1 MQIEWLSRFQQYLT
15 QERNLSYQTVK
26 SYISD
31 IKDFLSFLSL
41 RKKELEEVG
50 YPIVREYLGSL
61 QKRSLQKSTLARRV
75 SVLKKFF
82 HYLYLK
88 GYLSSFI
95 LSGLRGPKL
104 QKKIPS
110 FLEEEEVE
118 SLLSSVKGNNFFHYR
133 DKAVLELLYATGMRI
148 AELADLNIDNID
160 FAEETVKV
168 RGKGNKERII
178 PLGHYSLEALRNY
191 RELRREK
198 TKPGVKALFLN
209 KSGERLSDRFMRKK
223 INRYLDLAGIHKVS
237 GPHSLRH
244 SFATHLLN
252 RGADIRSVQELL
264 GHERLSTTQ
273 IYTHLSMKRLK
284 EVYDKAHPRA

>member
-1 MQIEWLSRFQQYLT
+1 MQIEWLNRFQQYLT

-26 SYISD
+26 SYSSD
-31 IKDFLSFLSL
+31 IKDFLSFLSS

-50 YPIVREYLGSL
+50 YPTVREYLSSL

-75 SVLKKFF
+75 SVLKNFF
-82 HYLYLK
+82 HYLCLK
-88 GYLSSFI
+88 GYLSSLI

-104 QKKIPS
+104 EKKIPS

-118 SLLSSVKGNNFFHYR
+118 SLLNSVKGNNFFHYR
-133 DKAVLELLYATGMRI
+133 DKAALELLYATGMRI

-160 FAEETVKV
+160 FAVETVKV

-178 PLGHYSLEALRNY
+178 PLGNYALKALTAY

-198 TKPGVKALFLN
+198 AKPGVKALFLN
-209 KSGERLSDRFMRKK
+209 KSGQRLSDRFMRKK
-223 INRYLDLAGIHKVS
+223 INRYLTLADIHKVS

-273 IYTHLSMKRLK
+273 IYTHLSIKRLK

>member
-1 MQIEWLSRFQQYLT
+1 MQMQWLDRFQQYLT
-15 QERNLSYQTVK
+15 QEKNLSHQTVK
-26 SYISD
+26 SYASD

-41 RKKELEEVG
+41 KKEELKETG
-50 YPIVREYLGSL
+50 YPIVRKYLSSL

-75 SVLKKFF
+75 SVLKNFF

-88 GYLSSFI
+88 GYLSSFL

-104 QKKIPS
+104 EKKIPS

-118 SLLSSVKGNNFFHYR
+118 KLLGSVKGEDFFCYR
-133 DKAVLELLYATGMRI
+133 DRAAMELLYATGMRI
-148 AELADLNIDNID
+148 AELVDLNTENID
-160 FAEETVKV
+160 FAAETVKV
-168 RGKGNKERII
+168 KGKGNKERII
-178 PLGHYSLEALRNY
+178 PVGSYALKALSTY
-191 RELRREK
+191 GELRRK
-198 TKPGVKALFLN
+198 KAKPGVKALFLN
-209 KSGERLSDRFMRKK
+209 RFGQRLSDRFLRKK
-223 INRYLDLAGIHKVS
+223 INRYLHLADIDKVS

-252 RGADIRSVQELL
+252 RGADIRSLQELL

-273 IYTHLSMKRLK
+273 IYTHLSIKRLK

>member
-1 MQIEWLSRFQQYLT
+1 MQIEWLNRFQQYLT

-26 SYISD
+26 SYSSD
-31 IKDFLSFLSL
+31 IKDFLSFLSS
-41 RKKELEEVG
+41 RKKELKEVG
-50 YPIVREYLGSL
+50 YPTVREYLSSL

-75 SVLKKFF
+75 SVLKNFF
-82 HYLYLK
+82 HYLCLK

-118 SLLSSVKGNNFFHYR
+118 KLLSSVKGEGFFYYR
-133 DKAVLELLYATGMRI
+133 DKAALELLYATGMRI

-160 FAEETVKV
+160 FTGETVKV

-178 PLGHYSLEALRNY
+178 PVGNYALKALTAY

-198 TKPGVKALFLN
+198 AKPGVKALFLN
-209 KSGERLSDRFMRKK
+209 KSGQRLSDRFMRKK
-223 INRYLDLAGIHKVS
+223 INRYLNLADIHKVS

-273 IYTHLSMKRLK
+273 IYTHLSIKRLK

>member
-1 MQIEWLSRFQQYLT
+1 MQIEWLNKFQQYLT
-15 QERNLSYQTVK
+15 QERNLSYLTVK
-26 SYISD
+26 SYTSD

-41 RKKELEEVG
+41 RKKELGEVG
-50 YPIVREYLGSL
+50 YPIIREYLSSL
-61 QKRSLQKSTLARRV
+61 QKKSLQKSTLARRV
-75 SVLKKFF
+75 CVLKNFF

-88 GYLSSFI
+88 GYLSSFV

-104 QKKIPS
+104 EKKIPS

-118 SLLSSVKGNNFFHYR
+118 KLLNSVKGSDFFHCR
-133 DKAVLELLYATGMRI
+133 DKAALELLYATGMRI

-160 FAEETVKV
+160 FTGETVKV

-178 PLGHYSLEALRNY
+178 PLGNYALQALTSY
-191 RELRREK
+191 RELRGGK
-198 TKPGVKALFLN
+198 VKPGVKALFLN

-223 INRYLDLAGIHKVS
+223 INKYLDLADILKVS

-273 IYTHLSMKRLK
+273 IYTHLSIKRLK

>member
-1 MQIEWLSRFQQYLT
+1 MQIEWLNRFQQYLT

-26 SYISD
+26 SYTSD
-31 IKDFLSFLSL
+31 IKDFLSFLSS

-50 YPIVREYLGSL
+50 YPTVREYLSSL

-75 SVLKKFF
+75 SVLKNFF
-82 HYLYLK
+82 HYLCLK

-118 SLLSSVKGNNFFHYR
+118 KLLNSVKGEGFFYYR

-148 AELADLNIDNID
+148 AELVDLNIDNID
-160 FAEETVKV
+160 FTGETVKV

-178 PLGHYSLEALRNY
+178 PVGNYALKALTAY

-198 TKPGVKALFLN
+198 AKPGVKALFLN
-209 KSGERLSDRFMRKK
+209 KSGQRLSDRFMRKK
-223 INRYLDLAGIHKVS
+223 INRYLDLADIHKVS

-273 IYTHLSMKRLK
+273 IYTHLSIKRLK

>member
-1 MQIEWLSRFQQYLT
+1 M
-15 QERNLSYQTVK
+15 
-26 SYISD
+26 
-31 IKDFLSFLSL
+31 
-41 RKKELEEVG
+41 
-50 YPIVREYLGSL
+50 REYLSSL

-75 SVLKKFF
+75 SVLKNFF
-82 HYLYLK
+82 HYLCLK

-104 QKKIPS
+104 EKKIPS

-118 SLLSSVKGNNFFHYR
+118 RLLSSVKGEGFFYYR
-133 DKAVLELLYATGMRI
+133 DKAALELLYATGMRI

-160 FAEETVKV
+160 FTGETVKV

-178 PLGHYSLEALRNY
+178 PVGNYALKALTAY

-198 TKPGVKALFLN
+198 AKPGVKALFLN
-209 KSGERLSDRFMRKK
+209 KSGQRLSDRFMRKK
-223 INRYLDLAGIHKVS
+223 INRYLDLADIHKVS

-273 IYTHLSMKRLK
+273 IYTHLSIKRLK

>member
-1 MQIEWLSRFQQYLT
+1 MQIEWLNRFQQYLT

-26 SYISD
+26 SYTSD
-31 IKDFLSFLSL
+31 IKDFLSFLSST
-41 RKKELEEVG
+41 KKELKEVG
-50 YPIVREYLGSL
+50 YPIVREYLSSL

-75 SVLKKFF
+75 SVLKNFF
-82 HYLYLK
+82 HYLCLE

-104 QKKIPS
+104 EKKIPS

-118 SLLSSVKGNNFFHYR
+118 SLLNSVKGNNFFYYR
-133 DKAVLELLYATGMRI
+133 DKAALELLYATGMRI

-160 FAEETVKV
+160 FAGETVKV

-178 PLGHYSLEALRNY
+178 PVGNYALKVLTAY

-198 TKPGVKALFLN
+198 VKPGVKALFLN
-209 KSGERLSDRFMRKK
+209 KFGERLSDRFMRKK
-223 INRYLDLAGIHKVS
+223 INRYLDIADIHKVS

-273 IYTHLSMKRLK
+273 IYTHLSIKRLK

>member
-1 MQIEWLSRFQQYLT
+1 MQIEWLNRFQQYLT

-26 SYISD
+26 SYTSD
-31 IKDFLSFLSL
+31 IKDFLSFLSS

-50 YPIVREYLGSL
+50 YPTVREYLSSL

-75 SVLKKFF
+75 SVLKNFF
-82 HYLYLK
+82 HYLCLK

-118 SLLSSVKGNNFFHYR
+118 KLLNSVKGEGFFYYR

-148 AELADLNIDNID
+148 AELVDLNIDNID
-160 FAEETVKV
+160 FTGETVKV

-178 PLGHYSLEALRNY
+178 PVGNYSLKALTAY

-198 TKPGVKALFLN
+198 AKPGVKALFLN
-209 KSGERLSDRFMRKK
+209 KSGQRLSDRFMRKK
-223 INRYLDLAGIHKVS
+223 INRYLDLADIHKVS

-273 IYTHLSMKRLK
+273 IYTHLSIKRLK

>member
-1 MQIEWLSRFQQYLT
+1 MQIEHLNRFQQYLT

-26 SYISD
+26 SYSSD
-31 IKDFLSFLSL
+31 IKDFLNFLSS

-50 YPIVREYLGSL
+50 YPTVREYLSSL

-75 SVLKKFF
+75 SVLKNFF

-104 QKKIPS
+104 EKKIPS

-118 SLLSSVKGNNFFHYR
+118 SLLNSVKGNNFFHYR
-133 DKAVLELLYATGMRI
+133 DKAALELLYATGMRI

-160 FAEETVKV
+160 FAVETVKV

-178 PLGHYSLEALRNY
+178 PLGNYALKALTAY

-198 TKPGVKALFLN
+198 AKPGVKALFLN
-209 KSGERLSDRFMRKK
+209 KSGQRLSDRFMRKK
-223 INRYLDLAGIHKVS
+223 INRYLDLADIHKVS

-273 IYTHLSMKRLK
+273 IYTHLSIKRLK

>member
-1 MQIEWLSRFQQYLT
+1 MRIEWLHRFQQYLT

-31 IKDFLSFLSL
+31 IKSFLSFLSS
-41 RKKELEEVG
+41 KGKGLEEVG
-50 YPIVREYLGSL
+50 YPLVREYLSSL
-61 QKRSLQKSTLARRV
+61 QKRNLQKSTRARRV
-75 SVLKKFF
+75 SVLKNFF

-104 QKKIPS
+104 EKRIPS

-118 SLLSSVKGNNFFHYR
+118 KLLGSVEGNDFFHYR
-133 DKAVLELLYATGMRI
+133 DKAALELLYATGMRI
-148 AELADLNIDNID
+148 AELAELNMDSID
-160 FAEETVKV
+160 FPGQTVKV

-178 PLGHYSLEALRNY
+178 PLGNYSLKALIGY
-191 RELRREK
+191 REFRREK
-198 TKPGVKALFLN
+198 AKPGVNALFLN
-209 KSGERLSDRFMRKK
+209 KSGERLSDRFIRKQ
-223 INRYLDLAGIHKVS
+223 INRYLGLVDIHKVS

-273 IYTHLSMKRLK
+273 IYTHLSIKRLK

>member
-1 MQIEWLSRFQQYLT
+1 MQIEWLNRFRQYLT

-31 IKDFLSFLSL
+31 MKDFLRFLSS
-41 RKKELEEVG
+41 RKKEVEEVG
-50 YPIVREYLGSL
+50 YPIVREYLSSL
-61 QKRSLQKSTLARRV
+61 QKRNLQKSTRARRV
-75 SVLKKFF
+75 SVLKSFF
-82 HYLYLK
+82 HYLCLK

-104 QKKIPS
+104 EKKIPS

-118 SLLSSVKGNNFFHYR
+118 RLLNSVKGNNFFHRR
-133 DKAVLELLYATGMRI
+133 DKAALELLYATGMRI

-160 FAEETVKV
+160 FTGETVKV

-178 PLGHYSLEALRNY
+178 PLGNYALKALATY

-198 TKPGVKALFLN
+198 LKPGVKALFLN
-209 KSGERLSDRFMRKK
+209 KSGQRLSDRFLRKK
-223 INRYLDLAGIHKVS
+223 INRYLNLADIHKAS

-273 IYTHLSMKRLK
+273 IYTHLSIKRLK

>member
-1 MQIEWLSRFQQYLT
+1 MQIEWLNRFQQYLT

-26 SYISD
+26 SYTSD
-31 IKDFLSFLSL
+31 IKDFLSFLSF
-41 RKKELEEVG
+41 KEKELEEVR
-50 YPIVREYLGSL
+50 YPIVREYLSSL
-61 QKRSLQKSTLARRV
+61 QKRSLQKPTLARRV
-75 SVLKKFF
+75 SVLKSFF

-104 QKKIPS
+104 EKKIPS

-118 SLLSSVKGNNFFHYR
+118 KLLSSVKGEGFFYYR
-133 DKAVLELLYATGMRI
+133 DKAALELLYATGMRI
-148 AELADLNIDNID
+148 AELTDLNIDNID
-160 FAEETVKV
+160 FTAETVKV

-178 PLGHYSLEALRNY
+178 PLGNYALKALTAY

-198 TKPGVKALFLN
+198 VKSGVKALFLN

-223 INRYLDLAGIHKVS
+223 INKYLDLADIHKVS

-273 IYTHLSMKRLK
+273 IYTHLSIKRLK

>member
-1 MQIEWLSRFQQYLT
+1 MQIEWLNRFQQYLT

-26 SYISD
+26 SYTSD
-31 IKDFLSFLSL
+31 IKDFLSFLSSK
-41 RKKELEEVG
+41 KKELREAG
-50 YPIVREYLGSL
+50 YPVVREYLSSL

-75 SVLKKFF
+75 SVLKNFF
-82 HYLYLK
+82 HYLCLK
-88 GYLSSFI
+88 GYLSSFV

-104 QKKIPS
+104 EKKIPS

-118 SLLSSVKGNNFFHYR
+118 KLLSSVKGSDFFHCR
-133 DKAVLELLYATGMRI
+133 DKAALELLYATGMRI

-160 FAEETVKV
+160 FTGETVKV

-178 PLGHYSLEALRNY
+178 PLGNYALKALTAY

-198 TKPGVKALFLN
+198 AKPGVKALFLN

-223 INRYLDLAGIHKVS
+223 INKYLHLADLDKVS

-273 IYTHLSMKRLK
+273 IYTHLSIKRLK